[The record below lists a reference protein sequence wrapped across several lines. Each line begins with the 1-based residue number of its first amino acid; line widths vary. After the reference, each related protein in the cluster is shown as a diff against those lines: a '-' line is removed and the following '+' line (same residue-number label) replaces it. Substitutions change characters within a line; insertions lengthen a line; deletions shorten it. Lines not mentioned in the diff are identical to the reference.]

1 MAAIVSLVLATY
13 NGAKKLPLALNSLT
27 TQTLDKSIWEAIIV
41 NNNSSDNTAEV
52 VREFQK
58 AHPELNIKLVDE
70 PQQGLSFARNR
81 GIDEAEGDY
90 IVIMDDDEIAS
101 PDLLAEYYE
110 FLDTQPHA
118 VAAGG
123 KITPHYPN
131 KRPVWLSRITERPIS
146 GVLNLGEEI
155 CFFPEGKY
163 FGGGNMALRRSAI
176 DYYGKFNTNLGRRG
190 SKLLGGEEKELYMRY
205 YTSGEDIYYLPK
217 AEIFHVIDES
227 RLTKAYFK
235 AVCYRI
241 GQSERIRT
249 LGESQQ
255 AFCKRVRGEVF
266 KWGATLLIALFHCL
280 TLQFSKAQYLVI
292 MRYQISRGLGD
303 ANIDKEL

>member
-1 MAAIVSLVLATY
+1 MAIVSLVIATY

-27 TQTLDKSIWEAIIV
+27 SQTLDKSLWEAVIV
-41 NNNSSDNTAEV
+41 NNNSSDNTEEV
-52 VREFQK
+52 VREFQT
-58 AHPELNIKLVDE
+58 AHPELNIRLVNE
-70 PQQGLSFARNR
+70 SQQGLSFARNR
-81 GIDEAEGDY
+81 GIDESVGDY
-90 IVIMDDDEIAS
+90 IVIIDDDEIAS
-101 PDLLAEYYE
+101 PDLLTEYYE

-123 KITPHYPN
+123 KITPHYPG
-131 KRPVWLSRITERPIS
+131 KRPAWLSRLTERPIA
-146 GVLNLGEEI
+146 GTLNLGNQI
-155 CFFPEGKY
+155 RFFPEGKY

-176 DYYGKFNTNLGRRG
+176 AYYGKFNTNLGRRG

-227 RLTKAYFK
+227 RLTKQYFK

-249 LGESQQ
+249 LGQSESS
-255 AFCKRVRGEVF
+255 FRRRVRSEIF
-266 KWGATLLIALFHCL
+266 KWCATLGIATLYCL
-280 TLQFSKAQYLVI
+280 ALQFSKAQYLVI
-292 MRYQISRGLGD
+292 MRYNISRGLGD
-303 ANIDKEL
+303 SNIDKEL

>member
-1 MAAIVSLVLATY
+1 MAIVSLIIATY
-13 NGAKKLPLALNSLT
+13 NGAKKLPIALNSLIS
-27 TQTLDKSIWEAIIV
+27 QTLDKALWEAIIV
-41 NNNSSDNTAEV
+41 NNNSSDNTKEV
-52 VREFQK
+52 VLEFK
-58 AHPELNIKLVDE
+58 NAHPELNIKLVDE

-90 IVIMDDDEIAS
+90 IVFMDDDEIAS
-101 PDLLAEYYE
+101 PDLLTEYYE

-123 KITPHYPN
+123 KITPHYPG
-131 KRPVWLSRITERPIS
+131 KRPAWLSRLTERPIA
-146 GVLNLGEEI
+146 GTLNLGNQI
-155 CFFPEGKY
+155 RFFPEGKY

-176 DYYGKFNTNLGRRG
+176 EYYGKFNTNLGRRG

-227 RLTKAYFK
+227 RLTKSYFK

-249 LGESQQ
+249 LGESQK
-255 AFCKRVRGEVF
+255 AFHRRIRSEVF
-266 KWGATLLIALFHCL
+266 KWGATLLIALCHCFAL
-280 TLQFSKAQYLVI
+280 HFSKAQYLII

-303 ANIDKEL
+303 ANINKEL

>member
-1 MAAIVSLVLATY
+1 MAIVSLVIATY
-13 NGAKKLPLALNSLT
+13 NGAKKLPLALNSLAS
-27 TQTLDKSIWEAIIV
+27 QTLDKSLWEAVIV
-41 NNNSSDNTAEV
+41 NNNSSDNTEEV
-52 VREFQK
+52 VREFQT
-58 AHPELNIKLVDE
+58 AHPELNIRLVNE

-81 GIDEAEGDY
+81 GIDESVGDY
-90 IVIMDDDEIAS
+90 IVIIDDDEIAS
-101 PDLLAEYYE
+101 PDLLTEYYE

-123 KITPHYPN
+123 KITPHYPG
-131 KRPVWLSRITERPIS
+131 KRPAWLSRLTERPIA
-146 GVLNLGEEI
+146 GTLNLGNQI
-155 CFFPEGKY
+155 RFFPEGKY

-176 DYYGKFNTNLGRRG
+176 AYYGKFNTNLGRRG

-227 RLTKAYFK
+227 RLTKQYFK

-249 LGESQQ
+249 LDQSESS
-255 AFCKRVRGEVF
+255 FRRRVRSEIF
-266 KWGATLLIALFHCL
+266 KWCATICIATLYCL
-280 TLQFSKAQYLVI
+280 ALQFSKAQYLVI
-292 MRYQISRGLGD
+292 MRYNISRGLGD
-303 ANIDKEL
+303 SNIDKEL